1 MLEKIVEDIAYI
13 KTKDFRWCYLA
24 SFLDLHISEIIGWE
38 FSQNMTTE
46 LVLKAL
52 KKANG
57 TKELSGAI
65 IHTDQGSQYTNYQSY
80 MIF

>member
-1 MLEKIVEDIAYI
+1 M
-13 KTKDFRWCYLA
+13 
-24 SFLDLHISEIIGWE
+24 IGWE

-80 MIF
+80 MMF